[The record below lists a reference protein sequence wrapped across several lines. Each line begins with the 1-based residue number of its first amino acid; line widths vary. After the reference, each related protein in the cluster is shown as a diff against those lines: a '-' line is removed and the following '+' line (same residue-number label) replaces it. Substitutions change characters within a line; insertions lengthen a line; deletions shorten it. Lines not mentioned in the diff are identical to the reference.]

1 VRATVHERVERI
13 AGGVA
18 RAYGVHTDVRIVRGY
33 PPVVNDASLAE
44 SAARYVADHTD
55 ARVVAARPTM
65 GGEDF
70 AYFAQRVPGL
80 QIRLGVRGERAGAIH
95 PGHSA
100 EFRIDEDALPV
111 GVETL
116 VAFATGVGAGEIRA

>member
-1 VRATVHERVERI
+1 
-13 AGGVA
+13 
-18 RAYGVHTDVRIVRGY
+18 
-33 PPVVNDASLAE
+33 
-44 SAARYVADHTD
+44 
-55 ARVVAARPTM
+55 M

-95 PGHSA
+95 PGHSS
-100 EFRIDEDALPV
+100 EFRIEDALPV